1 MPKTQPEPIRDQ
13 TSDRLLTQQNCAIAL
28 IDYQPEQYRTVT
40 SSSAEE
46 MINLNVI
53 ALCKFARAYDV
64 LVIVSTVGVD
74 MGVNTGTAE
83 DILAELPEVEEID
96 RSGVNAWEDE
106 DFRNATS
113 PPGARTS
120 SLRASGPRSA

>member
-13 TSDRLLTQQNCAIAL
+13 TSDRLLTPQNCAIAL

-46 MINLNVI
+46 INLNVI

-64 LVIVSTVGVD
+64 PVIV
-74 MGVNTGTAE
+74 
-83 DILAELPEVEEID
+83 
-96 RSGVNAWEDE
+96 
-106 DFRNATS
+106 
-113 PPGARTS
+113 
-120 SLRASGPRSA
+120 